1 MRKSSHQQINEE
13 LRINCVS
20 NIIKTRKQYYNTEKE
35 PDAQAPLQT
44 H

>member
-13 LRINCVS
+13 LRINSV
-20 NIIKTRKQYYNTEKE
+20 RKQYYNTEKE